1 MNQAR
6 FKFFDEL
13 NDLLAPEKK
22 GVSFTCSFRDHQSVK
37 HLIEALGVPHTEVM
51 QVLANDRPVQFDYI
65 VQDGDQIEVYPFI
78 PNVGA
83 PSQSLPDGAP
93 RFIIDN
99 HLGKLAKSL
108 RMLGFDCLYR
118 NDYQDEELA
127 RLAAQEGRTLLTRD
141 RRLLMRKMI
150 TSGYCVRD
158 LDPRRQVQEV
168 MRRFNLCAAIQPFRR
183 CINCNGLLQPVSKGA
198 VLNRLEPLTK
208 QYFDEFRICPE
219 CSQVYWKGSHF
230 ERMQQLIRQVLG
242 EEEEDSI

>member
-1 MNQAR
+1 V
-6 FKFFDEL
+6 L
-13 NDLLAPEKK
+13 
-22 GVSFTCSFRDHQSVK
+22 H
-37 HLIEALGVPHTEVM
+37 
-51 QVLANDRPVQFDYI
+51 VLANDRPVQFDYI
-65 VQDGDQIEVYPFI
+65 VQDGDLIEVYPFRST
-78 PNVGA
+78 VGA
-83 PSQSLPDGAP
+83 PLQSLPDGAP
-93 RFIIDN
+93 CFIIDN

-158 LDPRRQVQEV
+158 LDPQRQVQEV
-168 MRRFNLCAAIQPFRR
+168 MRRFNLYGAIQPFRR

-230 ERMQQLIRQVLG
+230 ERMQQLIRQVL
-242 EEEEDSI
+242 EEEK

>member
-6 FKFFDEL
+6 FQFFDEL
-13 NDLLAPEKK
+13 NDLLAPGKK
-22 GVSFTCSFRDHQSVK
+22 GVDFTCSFGDHQSVK

-51 QVLANDRPVQFDYI
+51 QVLANDRSVQFDYI
-65 VQDGDQIEVYPFI
+65 VLDGDRIEVYPFR
-78 PNVGA
+78 PTAGV
-83 PSQSLPDGAP
+83 PSQSLPDAAP

-150 TSGYCVRD
+150 VSGYCVRD

-168 MRRFNLCAAIQPFRR
+168 MRRFNLYAAIQPFRR

-198 VLNRLEPLTK
+198 VLSRLEPLTK
-208 QYFDEFRICPE
+208 QYFDEFRICPV

-230 ERMQQLIRQVLG
+230 EHMQQLVRQALEG
-242 EEEEDSI
+242 EK

>member
-6 FKFFDEL
+6 FQFFDEL
-13 NDLLAPEKK
+13 NDLLAPDKK
-22 GVSFTCSFRDHQSVK
+22 GASFTCSFQDHQSVK
-37 HLIEALGVPHTEVM
+37 HLIEALGVPHTEVL

-65 VQDGDQIEVYPFI
+65 VQGGDQIEVYPFRSA
-78 PNVGA
+78 VRA
-83 PSQSLPDGAP
+83 PLQSLPGGAP
-93 RFIIDN
+93 RFVIDN

-158 LDPRRQVQEV
+158 LDPQRQVQEV
-168 MRRFNLCAAIQPFRR
+168 MRRFNLYAAIQPFQR
-183 CINCNGLLQPVSKGA
+183 CINCNGLLQPVSKEA

-208 QYFDEFRICPE
+208 LYFDEFRICPE

-230 ERMQQLIRQVLG
+230 ERMQQLIRQVLEG
-242 EEEEDSI
+242 E